1 MTDSTD
7 TDVAKTG
14 DFIRDEVIERAL
26 AEGARAAPTRI
37 RDILAKA
44 RELQGLDLDEVAA
57 LAALTDPELCHA
69 LFEAARE
76 VKEKIYGSRIVLFAP
91 LYISNLCNNEC
102 LYCAFRASN
111 KALDRRALSRE
122 QIVHEVEKLVD
133 QGHKRILMVAGER
146 YPGEGIGYVLDA
158 IDAIYSVKRGPGEIR
173 RVNVNVAPLSI
184 EQFRELKAAR
194 IGTFQLFQET
204 YHRGVY
210 AQVHRGG
217 PKRNYDF
224 RVTAMDRAMAAGID
238 DVGIGP
244 LFGLADWRFEVL
256 ATLQHIHHLEE
267 RFGVGPHTISM
278 PRIEP
283 ACGSEMASCPPHQ
296 VSDGD
301 FRKIVAIF
309 RLAVPYTG
317 LILSTRESAAMRH
330 ELIELGISQV
340 SAGSRTNPGGYTDR
354 EDEQAAQFHLG
365 DHRSMEQI
373 VLDLMS
379 MGHIPSFCTGCYR
392 MGRTGQDFMDL
403 AKPGDIQRHCDP
415 NGLSTFLEYLIDYA
429 SPATREKGERLIAEK
444 MAAMDPLRRSI
455 SQALVDKV
463 HAGARDAY
471 V

>member
-1 MTDSTD
+1 MTDSK
-7 TDVAKTG
+7 VVQAG

-26 AEGARAAPTRI
+26 ATGARADPART

-44 RELQGLDLDEVAA
+44 RELAGLDLDEVAA
-57 LAALTDPELCHA
+57 LIAVRDPALRDELFA
-69 LFEAARE
+69 AARE

-111 KALDRRALSRE
+111 KELERRALNHE
-122 QIVHEVEKLVD
+122 EIVREVEEIIG
-133 QGHKRILMVAGER
+133 QGHKRVLLVAGER
-146 YPGEGIGYVLDA
+146 YPGEGIGYILDA
-158 IDAIYSVKRGPGEIR
+158 IEAIYSARRGRGEIR
-173 RVNVNVAPLSI
+173 RVNVNIAPLGV
-184 EQFRELKAAR
+184 EQFRELKGAR

-204 YHRGVY
+204 YHRATY
-210 AQVHRGG
+210 ARVHRGG
-217 PKRNYDF
+217 PKRDYDF

-256 ATLQHIHHLEE
+256 ATLQHVRHLEE

-283 ACGSEMASCPPHQ
+283 ACGSDMASAPPHQ
-296 VSDGD
+296 VSDDD

-317 LILSTRESAAMRH
+317 LILSTRESPAMRH
-330 ELIELGISQV
+330 ELIELGISQI
-340 SAGSRTNPGGYTDR
+340 SAHSRVNPGGYTAD

-365 DHRSMEQI
+365 DHRGMEEI
-373 VLDLMS
+373 VVDLMK

-392 MGRTGQDFMDL
+392 MGRTGRDFMDL
-403 AKPGDIQRHCDP
+403 AKPGEIQRHCDP
-415 NGLSTFLEYLIDYA
+415 NGLSTCLEYLLDYA
-429 SPATREKGERLIAEK
+429 SPETRALGEELIAQK
-444 MAAMDPLRRSI
+444 IAAMDPLRRGI
-455 SQALVDKV
+455 SQALIDKV
-463 HAGARDAY
+463 HAGERDAY